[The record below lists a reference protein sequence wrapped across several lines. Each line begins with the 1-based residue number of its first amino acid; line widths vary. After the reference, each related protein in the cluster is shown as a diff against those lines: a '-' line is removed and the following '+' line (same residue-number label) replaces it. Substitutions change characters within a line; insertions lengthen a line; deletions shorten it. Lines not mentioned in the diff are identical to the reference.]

1 MNDEP
6 PDIRLSK
13 SDRTAARTD
22 SKGMTM
28 ALNDRYSAWALCRA
42 NRHLAPAP
50 AINLREVQQTIA
62 AVDEAIKE
70 AELRNEG

>member
-1 MNDEP
+1 MNHEP
-6 PDIRLSK
+6 LTSVSASRLEQLPGQI
-13 SDRTAARTD
+13 

-28 ALNDRYSAWALCRA
+28 ARTQWALCRA

-62 AVDEAIKE
+62 AVDEAIEE
-70 AELRNEG
+70 AELRNQG